1 MKKIV
6 TLFVLL
12 LIVPLQVKI
21 FAQAD
26 SNANSNMK
34 TDKKVLVT
42 FFSHT
47 GENYGVG
54 NITKG
59 NTHIVAEMIADATGG
74 RLFEIVPE
82 QEYPKTYDACV
93 EVAKKEKEAAV
104 RPAVKDD
111 IAVEE
116 YDVVFVGYP
125 NWWSDMPMAVYTFLE
140 KHDWEGKT
148 VVPFCTHEGSG
159 LSSTERYIA
168 ATCKGAEVGKG
179 LALKGTTAQ
188 RTPEQVR
195 KSVESWLKKSG
206 Y

>member
-6 TLFVLL
+6 ILFVLL

-21 FAQAD
+21 SAQAD

-82 QEYPKTYDACV
+82 REYPKTYDACV
-93 EVAKKEKEAAV
+93 EVAKKEREAVA

-116 YDVVFVGYP
+116 YDVIFVGYP

-188 RTPEQVR
+188 RSSEQAR
-195 KSVESWLKKSG
+195 KSVESWLKKLG